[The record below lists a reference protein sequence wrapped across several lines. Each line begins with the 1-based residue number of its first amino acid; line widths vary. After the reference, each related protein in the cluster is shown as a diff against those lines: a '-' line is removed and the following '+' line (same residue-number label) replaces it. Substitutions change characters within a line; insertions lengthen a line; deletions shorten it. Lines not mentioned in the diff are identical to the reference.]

1 MVKTLINETQ
11 QAGMKNVVWNATDV
25 SSGVYIYRVQAGK
38 FSETRKMI
46 LLK

>member
-1 MVKTLINETQ
+1 MKTLVNESQ

-25 SSGVYIYRVQAGK
+25 SSGVYIYRIQAGK
-38 FSETRKMI
+38 FRQTKKMV